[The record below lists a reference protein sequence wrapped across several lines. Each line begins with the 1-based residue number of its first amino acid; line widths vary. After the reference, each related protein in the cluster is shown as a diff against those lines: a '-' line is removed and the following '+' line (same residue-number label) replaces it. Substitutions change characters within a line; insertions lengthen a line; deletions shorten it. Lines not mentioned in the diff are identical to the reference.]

1 MSAVLLVGTGVVDG
15 VVDGCDGVDWDGD
28 CSVDV
33 GWDSA
38 GVVVGAG
45 SFGVASCSVLLVVFS
60 WVDDSSEVFGCE
72 SEL

>member
-1 MSAVLLVGTGVVDG
+1 MDG

-45 SFGVASCSVLLVVFS
+45 SFGVVSCSVLLVFFS
-60 WVDDSSEVFGCE
+60 
-72 SEL
+72 